1 MLTLKF
7 GVALQKKVLTMVIER
22 IEMQLRMVCL
32 CGVLLGIWLP
42 RNAAAQTQEL
52 SLGDYRF
59 TIPAGMKLER
69 ATVGELTT
77 WPIVADWDQ
86 RGRLLVVESGGVSKP
101 IEEHNKQLL
110 HRVVRLEDTDGD
122 GVFDSRTLVAKDLPF
137 MEGVLCLGN
146 DMLVTAPPHI
156 YRLQDADG
164 DGVCETRELWFDGQT
179 ITGCANDL
187 HGPFL
192 GRDGWSYWC
201 KGAFA
206 EQRHELLNG
215 GQLVTNASHIFRR
228 KLSGGAIE
236 PVMTGGMDNPVE
248 LAITPE
254 GERFFTSTFLHHP
267 GNGLRDGVA
276 HAVYGGLYGKEQR
289 AIEGHVRTGAL
300 MPIMVNLGAAAPSG
314 LLCLDANQLLP
325 EQLAGQR
332 TLVAA
337 LFNLQKV
344 TAHTLTPQG
353 ATFTTQNLDLVVG
366 DRVDFHPTDVI
377 EDADGS
383 LLIIDTGGWYNLCC
397 PSSRVDQQ
405 TAAGGIY
412 RLSRESGAAIPG
424 SAVPGSPVVGQPTA
438 AVDLNQPAQRDEI
451 VRWLCDARPWVARR
465 TQLQL
470 STLSDEAIE
479 GVVPVLARALDDT
492 ALTVDQ
498 KLKCL
503 WGLCTI
509 GNPSALQAITRS
521 LTTAQ
526 GTANPATTGRDP
538 SLLQA
543 ACHALSLHRFSAAQ
557 PALLPLLRH
566 PAAHVRRTAAEA
578 LGRLGNEAAADAL
591 IAALPAAGATD
602 RHQQHSVTYALI
614 ELKAAEVALAW
625 LDVSQRPVPAS
636 ADQKLVALIA
646 LEQLGQSEKLTPA
659 MLLDGL
665 SSNDENL
672 RRTSS
677 EILARH
683 PQWGAKFRESI
694 YELFAAASLDRQS
707 TAAAPLATVLAGWRE
722 TPTVQAAMAQ
732 WLSTAPGSSAST
744 QDLLVQLL
752 TAWSDS
758 NLPDPLAQPLATWM
772 SQAQPT
778 RQLQLAQILGKIN
791 LSEAAEVRDQ
801 LLTQAKRTVQLSA
814 KLQFLSCL
822 PAGTQ
827 CQDPQLEQ
835 SILDGLR
842 QSPEAGL
849 AQPSGQ
855 ELKDARE
862 GEQELAG
869 AGESSQAL
877 ALRTLQRVQLSLSAG
892 QQLLSQLTDYP
903 PRILP
908 IVIEAIARVGHDEL
922 DAELLGQLRETPA
935 ARTLSEDQLLN
946 LYRTR
951 SAHLRTAAAATMA
964 HLTRPPSDIEQK
976 LDEVLARLTPG
987 DPVRGL
993 QLFRSNKTACSGCHR
1008 LGYVGGEIGPNL
1020 TKIGSTRTRRAI
1032 LEAILFPS
1040 ARLEQSYQPTKILTH
1055 DGQVYNGL
1063 ITKHLSPTQFE
1074 LQLTADKSLILSTD
1088 DVAEQE
1094 ASQLSIMPS
1103 GLAELLT
1110 PEELSDLMAILESAK

>member
-1 MLTLKF
+1 
-7 GVALQKKVLTMVIER
+7 MVIER
-22 IEMQLRMVCL
+22 IEVQLRMVCL
-32 CGVLLGIWLP
+32 CGFLLGFWQP
-42 RNAAAQTQEL
+42 RNAVAQTQEL
-52 SLGDYRF
+52 SVGDYRF

-86 RGRLLVVESGGVSKP
+86 HGRLLVVESGGVSKP

-137 MEGVLCLGN
+137 MEGVLCIGN
-146 DMLVTAPPHI
+146 DLLVTAPPHI
-156 YRLQDADG
+156 YRLQDADN

-192 GRDGWSYWC
+192 GRDGWIYWC

-215 GQLVTNASHIFRR
+215 SQLVTNASHIFRR

-236 PVMTGGMDNPVE
+236 PVMAGGMDNPVE
-248 LAITPE
+248 VAITPE

-300 MPIMVNLGAAAPSG
+300 MPVMVNLGAAAPSG
-314 LLCLDANQLLP
+314 LLCLESNHLFPELP
-325 EQLAGQR
+325 AQQR

-344 TAHTLTPQG
+344 TAHTLAPQG
-353 ATFTTQNLDLVVG
+353 GTFTTQNVDLVVG

-412 RLSRESGAAIPG
+412 RLSRELG
-424 SAVPGSPVVGQPTA
+424 SAGHSSSQLGERSAV
-438 AVDLNQPAQRDEI
+438 VDLKQPNQRAEI
-451 VRWLCDARPWVARR
+451 VRWLCDARPWVARHA
-465 TQLQL
+465 QLQL
-470 STLSDEAIE
+470 ATLHNEAAD
-479 GVVPVLARALDDT
+479 GVVQVLAGALDDAT
-492 ALTVDQ
+492 LSVDQ

-509 GNPSALQAITRS
+509 GNPGALQAITQI
-521 LTTAQ
+521 LETAS
-526 GTANPATTGRDP
+526 GATSPATGGRDP

-557 PALLPLLRH
+557 SALLTVLRH

-578 LGRLGNEAAADAL
+578 LGRLGNEVAADGL
-591 IAALPAAGATD
+591 LSALPAAGGTD

-614 ELKAAEVALAW
+614 ELKAADVALAW
-625 LDVSQRPVPAS
+625 LDGRQRPVPAS
-636 ADQKLVALIA
+636 AEQKLVAMIA
-646 LEQLGQSEKLTPA
+646 VEQLGHSEKLTPA

-665 SSNDENL
+665 SSKDENL

-694 YELFAAASLDRQS
+694 YELFAAASLDVQS
-707 TAAAPLATVLAGWRE
+707 MSAAPLTTIVAGWRE
-722 TPTVQAAMAQ
+722 TPTVQAAMTE
-732 WLSTAPGSSAST
+732 WLSKAPSSSVST
-744 QDLLVQLL
+744 QDLLLQLL
-752 TAWSDS
+752 AAWSDS
-758 NLPDPLAQPLATWM
+758 SLPAPFAQPLANWM
-772 SQAQPT
+772 SQAPSN
-778 RQLQLAQILGKIN
+778 RQQQLAQILVKIN
-791 LSEAAEVRDQ
+791 LSQAAEVRDQ
-801 LLTQAKRTVQLSA
+801 LLAQAKHTPQLSG
-814 KLQFLSCL
+814 KLQFLACL
-822 PAGTQ
+822 PTGTQ

-842 QSPEAGL
+842 QPSEAGL
-849 AQPSGQ
+849 EQPSGALLGNSQ
-855 ELKDARE
+855 AA
-862 GEQELAG
+862 EQQAAEQQA
-869 AGESSQAL
+869 AESGESNQAI
-877 ALRTLQRVQLSLSAG
+877 ALRVLQRVQLSLSAG
-892 QQLLSQLTDYP
+892 QQLISQLTDYP

-908 IVIEAIARVGHDEL
+908 IVIEALARVGNDEL
-922 DAELLGQLRETPA
+922 DAELLSQLKATPA
-935 ARTLSEDQLLN
+935 ARTLSEEQLLN

-951 SAHLRTAAAATMA
+951 SPHLRTAAAETVA

-1074 LQLTADKSLILSTD
+1074 LQLTADKSLILSTH